1 MKKIIVRGPAL
12 SRSGY
17 GEQTRFALR
26 CLRES
31 GDYEIYILNTEWGKT
46 SFISNDEEETRWI
59 EYKLLKTQQLYKLAE
74 QNKTDPN
81 FDLSLQVTI
90 PNEWKNM
97 ANINIGYTAGIES
110 DKVAPVWLEKANM
123 MDKIIVT
130 SNHAKSGFVNTTY
143 QGKTPQGE
151 QVELKLQTPI
161 KVVNYAV
168 REVEK
173 VNLDMDFET
182 KTNFLCVAQWGPRK
196 NIENTV
202 KWFLEHFKDNDK
214 IGLVLK
220 VNCMDSSTIDRFET
234 MRRVDIFLKQYGQNA
249 KCKVYVIHGD
259 MTEQELHALYNHPKI
274 SAMIS
279 LTHGEGYGLP
289 LFEAAYN
296 ELPIIAPDW
305 SGHMDFLVGKDGKG
319 RSKPLFLNVDF
330 TLQNVQPEAVWDG
343 VVQEDSRWCYPQ
355 EYSFKRKLNDF
366 MNQKGVHK
374 KRAKSLAKQI
384 KKSFSQDKIF
394 EQFVTSLDVSAGLS
408 GSEQNEEVFVV

>member
-173 VNLDMDFET
+173 VNLDMDFQT

-234 MRRVDIFLKQYGQNA
+234 MRRVDIFLKQYGQDA

-408 GSEQNEEVFVV
+408 GGEQNEEVFVV

>member
-97 ANINIGYTAGIES
+97 ANVNIGYTAGIES

-173 VNLDMDFET
+173 VNLDMDFQT

-234 MRRVDIFLKQYGQNA
+234 MRRVDIFLKQYGQDA

>member
-168 REVEK
+168 REVVK

-234 MRRVDIFLKQYGQNA
+234 MRRVDIFLKQYGQDA

-408 GSEQNEEVFVV
+408 GGEQNEEVFVV

>member
-173 VNLDMDFET
+173 VNLDMDFQT

-234 MRRVDIFLKQYGQNA
+234 MRRVDIFLKQYGQDA

-279 LTHGEGYGLP
+279 LTHGEGYGLS

-296 ELPIIAPDW
+296 EVPIIAPDW

-408 GSEQNEEVFVV
+408 GGEQNEEVFVV